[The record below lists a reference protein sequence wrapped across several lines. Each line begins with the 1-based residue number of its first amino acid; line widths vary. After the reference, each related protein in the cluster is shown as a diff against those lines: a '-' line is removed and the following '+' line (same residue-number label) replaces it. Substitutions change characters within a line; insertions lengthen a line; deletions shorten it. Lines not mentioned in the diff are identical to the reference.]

1 MLNVSVRAV
10 SLRAQPLSGSRCH
23 RSPPTA
29 GGPQPCGSAT
39 LGSWPWSALSP
50 SGSTPSP
57 ASRNR
62 SLRARVAGLLGAP
75 YTANQMGYDLARL
88 RLNGLIERLDGTN
101 TYILTDDGQRVAIF
115 YTKVH
120 DQLLRPLLAAD
131 RPPAPPD
138 LRFSLKRVDH
148 HVHGYLTDA
157 CLRNAA

>member
-57 ASRNR
+57 ASRT
-62 SLRARVAGLLGAP
+62 GAFAP
-75 YTANQMGYDLARL
+75 ASPDCSAPPTPNQTGYDLARL
-88 RLNGLIERLDGTN
+88 RLNGLIERLNGTN

-120 DQLLRPLLAAD
+120 DQLLRPL
-131 RPPAPPD
+131 
-138 LRFSLKRVDH
+138 
-148 HVHGYLTDA
+148 
-157 CLRNAA
+157 